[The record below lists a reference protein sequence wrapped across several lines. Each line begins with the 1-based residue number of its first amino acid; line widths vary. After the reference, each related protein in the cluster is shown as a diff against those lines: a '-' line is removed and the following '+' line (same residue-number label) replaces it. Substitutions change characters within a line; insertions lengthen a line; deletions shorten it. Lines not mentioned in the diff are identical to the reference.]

1 MKIFFLLTEYSPIIA
16 HGDLSEITYKIIKN
30 ISNNGIEIEIF
41 MPLYRNIISSK
52 KKLEPLVL
60 KDKTN
65 YKIIK
70 NNKVEYFF
78 DYYDNI
84 KVNFVK
90 NSFYFTNRSNIY
102 GYKDD
107 TYRFSFFSLCLLEY
121 LKNIE
126 DKVIVHIFDW
136 HFCILPLLLKNNSIN
151 IPVILNMNNI
161 NYQGITDVEIL
172 DFLKLDKN
180 KYFNYK
186 ELEFFGKVNLLK
198 AGLIYSYKIIFYSE
212 VYKNSLMQSNYLS
225 KGLSELLF
233 SLKNKIKCISL
244 GIDDIFNPE
253 TDDLIYKKYSVD
265 NLLDKIFCKIELQ
278 KSLNLPI
285 HTEIPIIVIPSIYM
299 TDDEIILINSII
311 PYTMR
316 MEIQIIIIGNKL
328 SDFENNINK
337 LSLGI
342 NCSIISVDFNIENLR
357 KVFSGSDI
365 FLDISPTGSNEYL
378 LKIALKY
385 GLIPI
390 VLKEYDYLN
399 IGDNRFRIFNFT
411 TEDLINT
418 IKYTINKYYYFSKWN
433 EMVKNVMK
441 LDYSWLNTT
450 SSYMNLYKSIYDK
463 VYN

>member
-1 MKIFFLLTEYSPIIA
+1 
-16 HGDLSEITYKIIKN
+16 
-30 ISNNGIEIEIF
+30 
-41 MPLYRNIISSK
+41 
-52 KKLEPLVL
+52 
-60 KDKTN
+60 
-65 YKIIK
+65 
-70 NNKVEYFF
+70 
-78 DYYDNI
+78 
-84 KVNFVK
+84 
-90 NSFYFTNRSNIY
+90 
-102 GYKDD
+102 
-107 TYRFSFFSLCLLEY
+107 
-121 LKNIE
+121 
-126 DKVIVHIFDW
+126 
-136 HFCILPLLLKNNSIN
+136 
-151 IPVILNMNNI
+151 
-161 NYQGITDVEIL
+161 
-172 DFLKLDKN
+172 
-180 KYFNYK
+180 
-186 ELEFFGKVNLLK
+186 
-198 AGLIYSYKIIFYSE
+198 
-212 VYKNSLMQSNYLS
+212 MQSNYLS